1 MKNLFSL
8 KFFIITLIIV
18 LAVLTRF
25 LPTPPNFAP
34 IAAIALFGG
43 TFFADRRLAFLIP
56 LLAMLLSDIF
66 LGLHS
71 TLLFVYGAFA
81 LIVLIGM
88 KLGKNLNPLRLTGAA
103 LAGSTLFFIITN
115 FGVWL
120 ISAYYPLT
128 PAGLIACY
136 TAAIPF
142 FHYTILGDLFY
153 TAVIFGSYELARRSV
168 PALQQTA

>member
-1 MKNLFSL
+1 MKQLFSTKAIAL
-8 KFFIITLIIV
+8 TLIII
-18 LAVLTRF
+18 LAVLSRF

-43 TFFADRRLAFLIP
+43 SYFADKRLAFLIP
-56 LLAMLLSDIF
+56 LAAMLISDLF
-66 LGLHS
+66 LGLHG
-71 TLLFVYGAFA
+71 TLLFVYGAFM

-88 KLGKNLNPLRLTGAA
+88 KLGKNVNPLNVTGAA
-103 LAGSTLFFIITN
+103 LAGSALFFLITN

-120 ISAYYPLT
+120 MSPFYPLN
-128 PAGLIACY
+128 PAGLLACY

-153 TAVIFGSYELARRSV
+153 TAVIFGSYEVLKHTVFSKAQ
-168 PALQQTA
+168 A